1 VRWLGDGM
9 FELRQFFG
17 SLMALVG
24 LALVIAPVFL
34 LDPHAAADGAD
45 RAEVAAMVQA
55 LGAVAGGVVSLVF
68 AWVLLR
74 RR

>member
-1 VRWLGDGM
+1 M
-9 FELRQFFG
+9 SEIRQFFG
-17 SLMALVG
+17 ALLALVG
-24 LALVIAPVFL
+24 LALLIAPL
-34 LDPHAAADGAD
+34 IILDPSAAADGAD

-55 LGAVAGGVVSLVF
+55 LGAVAGGVVSLIF